1 MEIKVLGSGCKKCQL
16 LEKHVHEALKTLGKE
31 ATVEHVTDID
41 KIADYGVMGTPA
53 LVVDGNVVVSG
64 RVPSAKKLEQHLQ

>member
-16 LEKHVHEALKTLGKE
+16 LEKHVHQALESLGKD
-31 ATVEHVTDID
+31 ANVEHVTDIN

-53 LVVDGNVVVSG
+53 LVVDGNVVISG
-64 RVPSAKKLEQHLQ
+64 RVPSAKKLEKHLQ